1 MIAVTRVK
9 SRFVVAAS
17 GIILIALGLFPK
29 MAAVVASIPNSV
41 LGGAGVAMFG
51 MVIASGIRAL
61 SKVEF
66 DGTYNLMIVAVSIGV
81 SMITLT
87 APNFFHSFPSWA
99 NIVLHSGITLGSITA
114 VLLNLILNG
123 CGREE
128 DMDGN

>member
-1 MIAVTRVK
+1 
-9 SRFVVAAS
+9 
-17 GIILIALGLFPK
+17 
-29 MAAVVASIPNSV
+29 
-41 LGGAGVAMFG
+41 MFG

-123 CGREE
+123 FGKDDEI
-128 DMDGN
+128 DGN